1 VILLKNCNDLVF
13 ILILWDAFCQP
24 TIFFQ
29 CRRVNIAF
37 NTGLDQTMALLM
49 VGGYP
54 EQKKGDK
61 ALWIPLMPFFYSIY
75 YYPFYYSRMNYRLI
89 CVIVP
94 ILFSC
99 AKTEKRIEAPKPE
112 IAAPAPKPKSEIPEL
127 WMSLEDG
134 SKQLASTLT
143 GKTVLFLFQPD
154 CDHCQREAVD
164 IKRYIDNFKDYQ
176 LYFISSAPLPEVL
189 KFAKEYELKQY
200 PNIHW
205 GTTTVQNIISTF
217 GPIEAPSLYL
227 YSNDGKLIE
236 SFVGEIAVE
245 VIVKHL

>member
-1 VILLKNCNDLVF
+1 M
-13 ILILWDAFCQP
+13 DAFCQP

-29 CRRVNIAF
+29 F
-37 NTGLDQTMALLM
+37 NRINPLVDIRLNQALALFM

-54 EQKKGDK
+54 KQKKGDQ
-61 ALWIPLMPFFYSIY
+61 ALWYTIMLFLYSIY
-75 YYPFYYSRMNYRLI
+75 YYSFHYSRMNYLI
-89 CVIVP
+89 IICLVVP
-94 ILFSC
+94 ILFGC
-99 AKTEKRIEAPKPE
+99 TKTEKRAEAPKQE
-112 IAAPAPKPKSEIPEL
+112 ITAPAPVQIQTEIPQL
-127 WMSLEDG
+127 WLNLENDEKL
-134 SKQLASTLT
+134 SASTLK

-164 IKRYIDNFKDYQ
+164 IGRHIEHFKDYQ

-189 KFAKEYELKQY
+189 KFAKDYKLRQY

-205 GTTTVQNIISTF
+205 GTTTVQNILSTY

-227 YSNDGKLIE
+227 YSNDGKLVE
-236 SFVGEIAVE
+236 SFIGEIAVE